1 MRFLSYMQAEKK
13 GLAIRV
19 GDQLKGLT
27 EVEVNYPGHL
37 EQLLQQGGDALINA
51 AQVLKQGN
59 VINLEQVEQ
68 LPPLSQPPKIIC
80 VGLNYADHT
89 KESPY
94 EQPDYPTLFSRF
106 NSSLIAN
113 GKPIKRPLCSEQL
126 DYEGELVA
134 IIGKRGRHIA
144 KEDALDYVAG
154 YSIFNDASIRDYQF
168 KAPQWTVGKNF
179 DDTGAFGPEF
189 VTADELPAGAKGL
202 LLTTRLNGKVVQQAN
217 TSDMLFDIETL
228 ISTISEAIT
237 LEPGD
242 LIVSGTPAGVGL
254 GHKPPLWMKQ
264 GDMCEVEIEKIGILR
279 SPITNE
285 SK

>member
-1 MRFLSYMQAEKK
+1 MRFLSYMQAGKK

-27 EVEVNYPGHL
+27 EVEENYPGHL
-37 EQLLQQGGDALINA
+37 EQLLQQGSDALINA
-51 AQVLKQGN
+51 AQILKQGN
-59 VINLEQVEQ
+59 AINLDQVEQ

-113 GKPIKRPLCSEQL
+113 GQPIKRPLCSEQL

-144 KEDALDYVAG
+144 KADAPDYVAG

-217 TSDMLFDIETL
+217 TSDMLVDIETL

-264 GDMCEVEIEKIGILR
+264 GDVCEVEIEKIGILR

>member
-1 MRFLSYMQAEKK
+1 MRFLSYMQAGKK

-27 EVEVNYPGHL
+27 EVEENYPGHL

-59 VINLEQVEQ
+59 AINLDQVEQ

-113 GKPIKRPLCSEQL
+113 GQPIKRPLCSEQL

-189 VTADELPAGAKGL
+189 VTADELPEGAKGL

-264 GDMCEVEIEKIGILR
+264 GDVCEVEIEKIGILR
-279 SPITNE
+279 SPIANE

>member
-1 MRFLSYMQAEKK
+1 MRFLSYMQAGKK

-27 EVEVNYPGHL
+27 EVEENYPGHL

-51 AQVLKQGN
+51 GQVLKQGN
-59 VINLEQVEQ
+59 AINLDQVEQ

-113 GKPIKRPLCSEQL
+113 GQPIKRPLCSEQL

-144 KEDALDYVAG
+144 KEDALFYVAG

-189 VTADELPAGAKGL
+189 VTVDELPAGAKGL

-264 GDMCEVEIEKIGILR
+264 GDVCEVEIEKIGILR
-279 SPITNE
+279 SPIANE

>member
-1 MRFLSYMQAEKK
+1 M
-13 GLAIRV
+13 
-19 GDQLKGLT
+19 
-27 EVEVNYPGHL
+27 
-37 EQLLQQGGDALINA
+37 QQGGDALINA
-51 AQVLKQGN
+51 AQILKQGN
-59 VINLEQVEQ
+59 VINLDQVEQ

-113 GKPIKRPLCSEQL
+113 GQPIKRPLCSEQL

-189 VTADELPAGAKGL
+189 VTADELSEGAKGL

-264 GDMCEVEIEKIGILR
+264 GDVCEVEIEKIGILR
-279 SPITNE
+279 SPIANE